1 MFRAAYRNYIDHE
14 SIVVSHSVDPSIT
27 GVLSGARWYEFR
39 LSGPVDAVCST
50 FPCLYQQG
58 TVADAP
64 NGRSRWMPSVAM
76 DGSHNMLLG
85 YSASGTANGTD
96 NHSMRYTGR
105 AKDDPLGTMTAPE
118 GIMVTGTRN
127 ETGTT
132 RWGDYTSMS
141 SDPADDC
148 TFWYVNQ
155 FYPTGST
162 NGTWRTQV
170 ASADSPKGP
179 QWANAK
185 AARAP
190 RVQPALRPLA
200 VPLLLG
206 TTKCR

>member
-1 MFRAAYRNYIDHE
+1 
-14 SIVVSHSVDPSIT
+14 
-27 GVLSGARWYEFR
+27 
-39 LSGPVDAVCST
+39 
-50 FPCLYQQG
+50 
-58 TVADAP
+58 
-64 NGRSRWMPSVAM
+64 M
-76 DGSHNMLLG
+76 DGSHNMLIG
-85 YSASGTANGTD
+85 YSASGTVNGTD

-118 GIMVTGTRN
+118 GIFVTGTRN

-170 ASADSPKGP
+170 GSAHSPKGP

-185 AARAP
+185 AARAR

-200 VPLLLG
+200 APLLLG